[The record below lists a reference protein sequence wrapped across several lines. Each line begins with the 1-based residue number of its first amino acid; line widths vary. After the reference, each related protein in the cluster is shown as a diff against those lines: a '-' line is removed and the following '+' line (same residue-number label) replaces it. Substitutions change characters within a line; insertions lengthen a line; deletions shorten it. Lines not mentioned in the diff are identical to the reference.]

1 MNLFTAPLEMEGGCE
16 GVFKGLGEGPVPAE
30 QSAVF
35 RRSYMEGLGFTSGML
50 KVRARSALSGGWV
63 CPSCSACTR
72 GVSESDGDSEGM
84 SESDGDSKG
93 MSESNGDSKGSE

>member
-1 MNLFTAPLEMEGGCE
+1 MNRFTAPLEMEGVCE

-35 RRSYMEGLGFTSGML
+35 RRSYREGLGFTSGML
-50 KVRARSALSGGWV
+50 KVRTRSALSGGGV

-72 GVSESDGDSEGM
+72 GVSGSDGDNK
-84 SESDGDSKG
+84 DTTQQIGDT
-93 MSESNGDSKGSE
+93 